1 MENELKN
8 SSLNE
13 IKYSNDFLC
22 TYQLI
27 EDLEEADI
35 LYKIQFLQAFEIDN
49 LKLINEEEIFSQINY
64 TTSQLYEK
72 YRNNKHIKLLM
83 NALRCENIKEES
95 LFAQLF
101 SFDTFFIIHKII
113 SIKDISDKEVEMLIE
128 KMYTK

>member
-1 MENELKN
+1 ME
-8 SSLNE
+8 NE
-13 IKYSNDFLC
+13 IKYSKDFLC

-27 EDLEEADI
+27 EDLEEADL
-35 LYKIQFLQAFEIDN
+35 LYKIQFLQAFKIDN
-49 LKLINEEEIFSQINY
+49 LKLINDEEIFSQINF

-83 NALRCENIKEES
+83 NAFRCENIKEEF

-113 SIKDISDKEVEMLIE
+113 SVKDIPDKEVEVLIE
-128 KMYTK
+128 KCKPNKI